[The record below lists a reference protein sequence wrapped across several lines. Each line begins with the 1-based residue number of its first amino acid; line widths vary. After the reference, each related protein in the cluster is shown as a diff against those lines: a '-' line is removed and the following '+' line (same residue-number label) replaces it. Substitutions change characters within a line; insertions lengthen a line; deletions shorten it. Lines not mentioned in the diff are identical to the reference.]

1 MVLGISL
8 YKMGVFTETYPRKN
22 LILMAVIGL
31 TIGGFLHSWLHLQFY
46 NHFTDHLTSVYYLIF
61 FDLGRLP
68 MVVGYIGLIILLFRL
83 KLFALPGRW
92 LQSVGKMALSNYLFQ
107 STLAATIFQ
116 SGESSRT
123 RAHGSRKLGD
133 SNFPQRPLDE
143 ILYLWSRRMALA
155 FPDLL
160 EIAEIQKNRRL
171 KRFTNLIS
179 QHLLTAHLP

>member
-107 STLAATIFQ
+107 STLAATIFHGFGLFNQ
-116 SGESSRT
+116 VSRAELGLMVLASWGIQIFLSVLWMKFFIYGPVEWLWRSLT
-123 RAHGSRKLGD
+123 YWKL
-133 SNFPQRPLDE
+133 
-143 ILYLWSRRMALA
+143 
-155 FPDLL
+155 
-160 EIAEIQKNRRL
+160 QKF
-171 KRFTNLIS
+171 KRTD
-179 QHLLTAHLP
+179 A